1 MEIVKLRHA
10 RHHVKIIWVA
20 ADSVAR
26 SSERFE
32 IPQFEEM
39 AHADEI
45 SNSDAIPDKDKAGE
59 PMKLPPIPPTTSSED
74 EGGAG
79 QKLELLRSA

>member
-1 MEIVKLRHA
+1 MSKSSA
-10 RHHVKIIWVA
+10 VA
-20 ADSVAR
+20 ADSFAR

-32 IPQFEEM
+32 IQNFEEM
-39 AHADEI
+39 THVDEI

-59 PMKLPPIPPTTSSED
+59 HLKLPPVPPTTSLED
-74 EGGAG
+74 EAGAG

>member
-1 MEIVKLRHA
+1 MSKSSA
-10 RHHVKIIWVA
+10 VA

-32 IPQFEEM
+32 IPKFEEM

-45 SNSDAIPDKDKAGE
+45 SNSDAFPDKDKEGE
-59 PMKLPPIPPTTSSED
+59 PMKLPPILPTTSSED

>member
-1 MEIVKLRHA
+1 MSKSSA
-10 RHHVKIIWVA
+10 VA

-32 IPQFEEM
+32 IAQFEEM
-39 AHADEI
+39 THADEI

>member
-1 MEIVKLRHA
+1 MT
-10 RHHVKIIWVA
+10 
-20 ADSVAR
+20 
-26 SSERFE
+26 
-32 IPQFEEM
+32 
-39 AHADEI
+39 HADGI
-45 SNSDAIPDKDKAGE
+45 SHADAIPDKDKAGE

>member
-1 MEIVKLRHA
+1 MSKSFA
-10 RHHVKIIWVA
+10 AA

-26 SSERFE
+26 SSERIE
-32 IPQFEEM
+32 IQNFEEM
-39 AHADEI
+39 AHADWK
-45 SNSDAIPDKDKAGE
+45 SHADAIPDEDKAGE

>member
-1 MEIVKLRHA
+1 MEGEVIRYDEKEKFY
-10 RHHVKIIWVA
+10 KISYFDG
-20 ADSVAR
+20 DS
-26 SSERFE
+26 
-32 IPQFEEM
+32 EEM
-39 AHADEI
+39 THADEI
-45 SNSDAIPDKDKAGE
+45 SNSDTIPDKDKAGE

>member
-1 MEIVKLRHA
+1 MSKSFA
-10 RHHVKIIWVA
+10 AA

-32 IPQFEEM
+32 MPNFEEM
-39 AHADEI
+39 THVDEI
-45 SNSDAIPDKDKAGE
+45 SNSDAIPDKDTAGE
-59 PMKLPPIPPTTSSED
+59 HLKLPPIPPTTSSED